1 MNIAH
6 CTINH
11 NNKKKQ
17 FLLQTFSDPKI
28 SDFFQNSKK
37 KLCFPKKSF
46 FVEEVQYEQ
55 QQRSL
60 GGWFD
65 HHASSAMASICIE
78 YMVNRDDRYGV
89 DRDRDTKYVNELGIH
104 TLTRH
109 TPVT

>member
-11 NNKKKQ
+11 NNKKNSFFFRLP
-17 FLLQTFSDPKI
+17 FLIFFKI
-28 SDFFQNSKK
+28 PKK

-78 YMVNRDDRYGV
+78 YMVNSDDRYGV